1 MKVAIAG
8 GGIGGLTLALYLN
21 RVGVDCTVYE
31 AVPEIKALG
40 VGINILP
47 HAFRRLAELGLADA
61 LAERGVEPREFSFY
75 NRHGQFIH
83 SEPCGRFA
91 GYEWP
96 HFSIHRGDLHEVLMN
111 AVRERLG
118 PRGVLTDRRLMRFEQ
133 SEASVQITFEDAE
146 GTPHAETADALI
158 GCDGIHSAVR
168 RQLYPDEGPPAFDG
182 IHMWRGA
189 TRAKPFLGGHNIM
202 RCGSLRFGKVIIYP
216 IRNYPDGTQLINWV
230 AEIRKGA
237 LLHADWSRRGR
248 LEDFIEYYADRHFEW
263 LDIPALMANTE
274 FTLEYPMVDRDPLP
288 RWTFGRVTLL
298 GDAAHPMYPRGGN
311 GAAQAIL
318 DAECMAAALVG
329 ARVPEEALQAY
340 EAQRRETTSN
350 VVLTNRTQPP
360 DFIIE
365 SVETATGGAPFTRL
379 EDVLPAE
386 KIRDISRRYQRVAGM
401 DVGSVNRP
409 AS

>member
-8 GGIGGLTLALYLN
+8 GGIGGLALALYLH
-21 RVGVDCTVYE
+21 RAGVDCTVYE

-40 VGINILP
+40 VGINLQP
-47 HAFRRLAELGLADA
+47 HAFRRLSELGLADA

-91 GYEWP
+91 GYAWP
-96 HFSIHRGDLHEVLMN
+96 HFSIHRGDLHEVLLG
-111 AVRERLG
+111 AVLERLG
-118 PRGVLTDRRLMRFEQ
+118 AGSVLTDRRLAGFEE
-133 SEASVQITFEDAE
+133 SASGVRMTFESSDGAA
-146 GTPHAETADALI
+146 HAETADVLV
-158 GCDGIHSAVR
+158 GCDGIHSSVR

-189 TRAKPFLGGHNIM
+189 TRAKPFLGGNNIM
-202 RCGSLRFGKVIIYP
+202 RCGSLRFGKVIVYP

-263 LDIPALMANTE
+263 LDIPALMTNAE
-274 FTLEYPMVDRDPLP
+274 LILEYPMVDRDPLP
-288 RWTFGRVTLL
+288 RWTFGHVTLL

-318 DAECMAAALVG
+318 DAESLATELTPGKA
-329 ARVPEEALQAY
+329 PQEALQAY
-340 EAQRRETTSN
+340 ETQRRETTSSI
-350 VVLTNRTQPP
+350 VMTNRTQPP

-365 SVETATGGAPFTRL
+365 SVEAATNGAPFTKL
-379 EDVLPAE
+379 EDVLPAA
-386 KIRDISRRYQRVAGM
+386 KIREISQSYQRVAGM
-401 DVGSVNRP
+401 DVASVNRP